1 MLNLEKFRIAVETLK
16 PSATFVL
23 NYTNET
29 EMSEALFDTIDWVTG
44 ADEHNTAITTKTN
57 PHSEIT
63 WPLVKAEIDKDQ
75 AEYDAQDYARKRQA
89 EYPTVQELVVALYD
103 TDDKEAIENKR
114 AEVKAKYPKP

>member
-44 ADEHNTAITTKTN
+44 ADEQNTAITTKTN
-57 PHSEIT
+57 PHPEVT
-63 WPLVKAEIDKDQ
+63 WLLVKAEMDK
-75 AEYDAQDYARKRQA
+75 
-89 EYPTVQELVVALYD
+89 L
-103 TDDKEAIENKR
+103 
-114 AEVKAKYPKP
+114 